1 MNFPPFLA
9 NVYWLK
15 QTAGVRWRYRFFF
28 SCLGP
33 ADTDWPANVFIIS
46 LHLMVWWPLYHG
58 DGTCSRVQQSEC
70 RQETQN
76 VCAVLILI
84 MMELN
89 KGPDNVMMR
98 RFIRRHRRM
107 ILVLLWFVNN
117 VRKEIKIIVGQGKK
131 VYTSFTVLL
140 KKSIQKKNL

>member
-1 MNFPPFLA
+1 M
-9 NVYWLK
+9 
-15 QTAGVRWRYRFFF
+15 
-28 SCLGP
+28 
-33 ADTDWPANVFIIS
+33 
-46 LHLMVWWPLYHG
+46 
-58 DGTCSRVQQSEC
+58 
-70 RQETQN
+70 
-76 VCAVLILI
+76 CAVLILI